1 VRRAPALHRGSR
13 IRRSQLSRRCSRGP
27 ISITN
32 NTSGQNF
39 QTSANYTSS
48 ESSAEWIEEAPSG
61 PGGILP
67 LDNFNS
73 VSSSGGSATL
83 NGSDVNLGEAAATPI
98 TLVDANGQP
107 LAIPSA
113 IGSDGASF
121 GVTRTSVPATPA
133 ARGGRGRRGP

>member
-1 VRRAPALHRGSR
+1 VTVSIQEQGAGSGVW
-13 IRRSQLSRRCSRGP
+13 Q

-73 VSSSGGSATL
+73 VSFSGGSATL
-83 NGSDVNLGEAAATPI
+83 NGSDVNLGEAAAMPI

-113 IGSDGASF
+113 LGSDGASF
-121 GVTRTSVPATPA
+121 DVARTSVPATPA
-133 ARGGRGRRGP
+133 AGGGRGRRGP